1 MTDLRQQELSWNLH
15 LGGVLREVAEKSTL
29 FLDEKRLRQQLD
41 PRFQDLD
48 PLLQLADEIVKFR

>member
-15 LGGVLREVAEKSTL
+15 LGGVLREVAEKPTL